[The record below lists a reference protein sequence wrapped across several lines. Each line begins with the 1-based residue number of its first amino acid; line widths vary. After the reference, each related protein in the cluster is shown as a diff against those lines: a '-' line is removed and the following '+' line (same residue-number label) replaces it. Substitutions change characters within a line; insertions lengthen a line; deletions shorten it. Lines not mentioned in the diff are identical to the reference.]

1 VSVKAEASE
10 AMVDLYCRQLKLPG
24 LRKAFRE
31 VAREALAQGRS
42 HAEFLSA
49 CLAQEVLSRRE
60 SRLKS
65 RMNQAKFPSVKTLD
79 AFDFTA
85 APDLPKPE
93 VLALAQGDFI
103 KRKENVICLGNS
115 GTGKTH
121 IAIALGISAIAAGYR
136 VRFVPVMNLVQ
147 ELLQA
152 SAEYR
157 LPKYLKTWQKVDLVI
172 CDELGY
178 IGLGPGG
185 PLLFQFLAERYERG
199 AVLVTGNLEFSRWGE
214 VFGDATLTAALLDR
228 LTHHAHIL
236 LFNGQSYR
244 FKESQEKQIAAAAA
258 GQILFFL

>member
-1 VSVKAEASE
+1 VNVKTEAAEV
-10 AMVDLYCRQLKLPG
+10 MVDLYCKELKLPG
-24 LRKAFRE
+24 LRKSFRE
-31 VAREALAQGRS
+31 VAREAAAQGRS

-49 CLAQEVLSRRE
+49 CLAQEVQSRRE
-60 SRLKS
+60 SRLRS
-65 RMNQAKFPSVKTLD
+65 RMNQARFPAVKTLES
-79 AFDFTA
+79 FDFTA
-85 APDLPKPE
+85 VPDLSKPE

-121 IAIALGISAIAAGYR
+121 IGIALGIAAIAAGYR
-136 VRFVPVMNLVQ
+136 VRFAQVMNLAQ

-152 SAEYR
+152 NSEYR

-199 AVLVTGNLEFSRWGE
+199 SVLVTSNLEFSRWGE

-244 FKESQEKQIAAAAA
+244 FKESHAKQAAAISV
-258 GQILFFL
+258 Q

>member
-1 VSVKAEASE
+1 MSVKAEASE

-121 IAIALGISAIAAGYR
+121 IAIALGS
-136 VRFVPVMNLVQ
+136 
-147 ELLQA
+147 
-152 SAEYR
+152 
-157 LPKYLKTWQKVDLVI
+157 
-172 CDELGY
+172 
-178 IGLGPGG
+178 
-185 PLLFQFLAERYERG
+185 
-199 AVLVTGNLEFSRWGE
+199 
-214 VFGDATLTAALLDR
+214 
-228 LTHHAHIL
+228 
-236 LFNGQSYR
+236 
-244 FKESQEKQIAAAAA
+244 AAAVDSLARISSAA
-258 GQILFFL
+258 CSVGV

>member
-1 VSVKAEASE
+1 VNVKTEAAEV
-10 AMVDLYCRQLKLPG
+10 MVDLYCKELKLPG
-24 LRKAFRE
+24 LRKSFRE
-31 VAREALAQGRS
+31 VAREAAAQGRS

-49 CLAQEVLSRRE
+49 CLAQEVQSRRE
-60 SRLKS
+60 SRLRS
-65 RMNQAKFPSVKTLD
+65 RMNQARFPAVKTLES
-79 AFDFTA
+79 FDFTA
-85 APDLPKPE
+85 VPDLSKPE

-121 IAIALGISAIAAGYR
+121 IGIALGIAAIAAGYR
-136 VRFVPVMNLVQ
+136 VRFVQVMNLAQ

-152 SAEYR
+152 NSEYR

-199 AVLVTGNLEFSRWGE
+199 SVLVTSNLEFSRWGE

-244 FKESQEKQIAAAAA
+244 FKESHAKQAAAISV
-258 GQILFFL
+258 Q